1 MPHWRQSPMPSP
13 PAKGRDLSIRVG
25 IARCDAEGLL
35 ATPVATVDRATAA
48 AELRDL
54 VRTEVAV
61 EVYVGLPLGL
71 DGRRGRAA
79 ELAMGFATELATG
92 LAPVP
97 VRLVDERLTTISAT
111 RDLQSAGR
119 RARSSRHVVDQA
131 AAVVILEHALA
142 LERSL
147 GIAPGT
153 LVEEVS

>member
-1 MPHWRQSPMPSP
+1 LRAGVRLAVDVGSV
-13 PAKGRDLSIRVG
+13 RVG

-35 ATPVATVDRATAA
+35 ATPLATLDRATAA
-48 AELRDL
+48 AELRVM
-54 VRTEVAV
+54 VRAELAV

-79 ELAMGFATELATG
+79 ELALGFATELATW

-97 VRLVDERLTTISAT
+97 VRLVDERLTTVSAT

-119 RARSSRHVVDQA
+119 RARSSRQVVDQA

-147 GIAPGT
+147 GTAPGT